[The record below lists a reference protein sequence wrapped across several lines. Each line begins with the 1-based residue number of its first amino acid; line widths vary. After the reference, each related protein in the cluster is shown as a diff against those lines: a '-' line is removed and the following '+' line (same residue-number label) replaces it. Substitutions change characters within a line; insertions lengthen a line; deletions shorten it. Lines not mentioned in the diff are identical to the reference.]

1 MGAFGQVDSV
11 TDNGDVSESKQHPI
25 VAGLLALAGVGTVLG
40 VVLGL
45 AVWVGAGALGL
56 RANDAA
62 VETGSGGASLVVPK
76 PVKTTAASD
85 PLVTLKPGEETSSAE
100 KSPSKSKK
108 TEKSKPAKKQRAIK
122 VSSGQ
127 TSVGPMQRID
137 LTGSYSSGDGAVLQV
152 QRFSRGQWLDFPVTA
167 SVSGGTFST
176 YVQTSQPG
184 PNKFRMFD
192 SSTGKASNAVT
203 VKVG

>member
-1 MGAFGQVDSV
+1 V
-11 TDNGDVSESKQHPI
+11 TESKQHPI

-56 RANDAA
+56 RAGDPS
-62 VETGSGGASLVVPK
+62 VETGGGGATLVVPK

-85 PLVTLKPGEETSSAE
+85 PLVTLKPGEETSSAAE
-100 KSPSKSKK
+100 ASPSKSKK
-108 TEKSKPAKKQRAIK
+108 SKKSKPAKKQRDIK

-176 YVQTSQPG
+176 YVQTSQAG

-203 VKVG
+203 VTVG

>member
-1 MGAFGQVDSV
+1 M
-11 TDNGDVSESKQHPI
+11 SESKQHPI

-40 VVLGL
+40 VILGL

-56 RANDAA
+56 RASDAS
-62 VETGSGGASLVVPK
+62 VDTGSSGASLVVPK

-85 PLVTLKPGEETSSAE
+85 PLVTLKPGEETSSASKESPE
-100 KSPSKSKK
+100 KAKKSK
-108 TEKSKPAKKQRAIK
+108 KSKPAKKQRDIK

-127 TSVGPMQRID
+127 TSVSPMQRID

-176 YVQTSQPG
+176 YVQTSQAG

-203 VKVG
+203 VTVG